1 MADGSR
7 ATLYSGDGNL
17 KRSAP
22 MHCPKCQTENPEDH
36 RFCAE
41 CGAPLPAGCPAC
53 GFANGAAAKFCGG
66 CGTALTS
73 ATPKA
78 APPEQAERR
87 QLTVMFCDLVGSTAL
102 SERLDPEDLRDVIR
116 SFQETCAAV
125 LARFDG
131 FIARYMG
138 DGLLVYFGYPQAH
151 ENDAERAVRAGLE
164 IVEQVAS
171 LSLEVRIGIATGL
184 VVAGDIIG
192 AGASEERAVLGDT
205 PNLAARLQGLAEP
218 DTVVI
223 GTATRRLVDGLFVCD
238 DLGPQRLKGISETV
252 TAYRV
257 RAAST
262 VASRFEATAI
272 RGLTPLVGRDDVV
285 GLLLALWQRVR
296 DGEGRAALVCGE
308 AGIGKS
314 RMVWALRERLAGET
328 YEPVPLFGSPF
339 HANSAFHPLITH
351 LSTRLVF
358 EKGDDAERK
367 LGKLDGTLGGLDLPT
382 GDLLPVFA
390 SLLSLPTTLSD
401 PEELRRRTP
410 DAVAALIGA
419 MARRQPLLMIA
430 EDAHWFDPSTLAL
443 LDLLIDRVASA
454 PVFLIVTSRP
464 DRERNPRGHENATR
478 LNLDRLSRAESARLV
493 AGVARGKALPDE
505 VLNDIL
511 AKTDGVP
518 LFVEELTK
526 TVLESELLRADDDR
540 YVLTGPLRSLAIPA
554 SLQDSL
560 TARLDRLGPA
570 KEVVHL
576 AATIGRSFSHR
587 MLAALAGSEPDDLA
601 ATLATLAEAGLIHV
615 HGTAPDAH
623 YEFKHGLIQETAYRT
638 LLNRTRRGY
647 HRRIAQVLQDRF
659 ADIAEAEPELLAHH
673 FTEAGEAE
681 PAFDNWR
688 RAGRRA
694 ARRWANAEA
703 IGHFTNA
710 LARLEQL
717 PESDDLS
724 RQEVALRLDL
734 VASMRIVDR
743 HREAQAVLDRAE
755 EIATA
760 LGETR
765 ELSRI
770 HYHRGSIFFPTG
782 NIDGCLEHHERA
794 RKLARD
800 AGSPEDEARA
810 LSGLG
815 DAYFLRGRV
824 LTAEKHFDQCI
835 GLCRH
840 NGFPAIEGVN
850 LSMRGH
856 MRLYLNRLPEALE
869 DCEAAVEAARETGNR
884 RTEMV
889 ARGSCLGKVLYEM
902 ADMDRAEAEFR
913 RALDLARELGSIR
926 YIPLYL
932 AYLAKTRFFLGDRK
946 AAMDL
951 ADEAVTINRDTG
963 ITYTNSLALGALAL
977 VTDDAGV
984 RDACLTEGMRLL
996 HRDCPSHNYL
1006 WFLRDAMDA
1015 CLQAA
1020 NWDGVEEYARA
1031 LAEFT
1036 RPEPLPWSD
1045 FHIARCRALA
1055 DRGNGR
1061 KSDIESLRKEA
1072 ERLDLRLVLPSL
1084 EG

>member
-1 MADGSR
+1 
-7 ATLYSGDGNL
+7 
-17 KRSAP
+17 
-22 MHCPKCQTENPEDH
+22 MHCPKCQTDNPEDH

-41 CGAPLPAGCPAC
+41 CGGPMPAGCPAC
-53 GFANGAAAKFCGG
+53 GFANRTGAKFCGG

-73 ATPKA
+73 ATPRA
-78 APPEQAERR
+78 ETPEQAERR

-125 LARFDG
+125 LTRFDG

-151 ENDAERAVRAGLE
+151 EDDAERAVRAGLE

-171 LSLEVRIGIATGL
+171 LTLEVRLGIATGL

-192 AGASEERAVLGDT
+192 DGASEERAVLGDT

-223 GTATRRLVDGLFVCD
+223 SAATRRLVDGLFVCD
-238 DLGPQRLKGISETV
+238 DLGAQRLKGISEPV

-262 VASRFEATAI
+262 VASRFEATAT

-285 GLLLALWQRVR
+285 GLLLALWQRAG

-314 RMVWALRERLAGET
+314 RMVWALRERLAGEA
-328 YEPVPLFGSPF
+328 YEPVLLFGSPF
-339 HANSAFHPLITH
+339 HGNSAYHPLIVH
-351 LSTRLVF
+351 LAARLGF
-358 EKGDDAERK
+358 EKADDAGRK
-367 LGKLDGTLGGLDLPT
+367 LDKLDAALGELDLPA
-382 GDLLPVFA
+382 GEMLPVFA
-390 SLLSLPTTLSD
+390 SLLSLPTEISD

-410 DAVAALIGA
+410 DAVAALIDA
-419 MARRQPLLMIA
+419 IARRQPVLMVA

-443 LDLLIDRVASA
+443 LDRLIDRVASA
-454 PVFLIVTSRP
+454 AVFLVVTSRP
-464 DRERNPRGHENATR
+464 DPRRDGRGHEHATR
-478 LNLDRLSRAESARLV
+478 LNLDRLSRTESARLV
-493 AGVARGKALPDE
+493 AGVAGGKALPGE
-505 VLNDIL
+505 VLDDIV

-526 TVLESELLRADDDR
+526 TVLESELLRAEDDR

-576 AATIGRSFSHR
+576 AATIGRSFGYR
-587 MLAALAGSEPDDLA
+587 MLAAVAGFEPDALA
-601 ATLATLAEAGLIHV
+601 ATLGTLAEAGLIHV

-647 HRRIAQVLQDRF
+647 HRRIARVIEDRF
-659 ADIAEAEPELLAHH
+659 ADVAEAEPELLAHH

-681 PAFDNWR
+681 PALEGWQ
-688 RAGRRA
+688 RAGHRA

-703 IGHFTNA
+703 ASHFTNA
-710 LARLEQL
+710 LAMLEQL
-717 PESDDLS
+717 PESADRS
-724 RQEVALRLDL
+724 RREVTLRLDL

-743 HREAQAVLDRAE
+743 YREAQAVLDRAE
-755 EIATA
+755 TLAVE
-760 LGETR
+760 LGQTR

-794 RKLARD
+794 RELARE

-824 LTAEKHFDQCI
+824 LTAENHFDQCI
-835 GLCRH
+835 GLCRR

-869 DCEAAVEAARETGNR
+869 DCEAAVGAARETGNR

-889 ARGSCLGKVLYEM
+889 ARGSCLGKVLFEM
-902 ADMDRAEAEFR
+902 ADLDRAEAEFR
-913 RALDLARELGSIR
+913 RALDLARELGSTR

-946 AAMDL
+946 AAIDL
-951 ADEAVTINRDTG
+951 AGEAVAINRDGG
-963 ITYTNSLALGALAL
+963 ITYTNSLALGALAA

-984 RDACLTEGMRLL
+984 RDASLAEGLRLL

-1015 CLQAA
+1015 CLQAG
-1020 NWDGVEEYARA
+1020 NRDGVGEYADA
-1031 LAEFT
+1031 LEEFT
-1036 RPEPLPWSD
+1036 RSEPLPWSD

-1055 DRGNGR
+1055 DGDR
-1061 KSDIESLRKEA
+1061 DLRPLREEA
-1072 ERLDLRLVLPSL
+1072 ERLGLRLVLPSL

>member
-1 MADGSR
+1 
-7 ATLYSGDGNL
+7 
-17 KRSAP
+17 

-41 CGAPLPAGCPAC
+41 CGGPLPAGCPAC
-53 GFANGAAAKFCGG
+53 GFANRDGAKFCGG
-66 CGTALTS
+66 CGTALTP

-78 APPEQAERR
+78 PPPEQAERR

-116 SFQETCAAV
+116 SFQETCATV

-151 ENDAERAVRAGLE
+151 EDDAERAVRAGLE
-164 IVEQVAS
+164 IVEQVAN
-171 LSLEVRIGIATGL
+171 LTLEVRIGIATGL

-192 AGASEERAVLGDT
+192 DGASEERAVLGDT

-223 GTATRRLVDGLFVCD
+223 SAVTRRLVEGLFVCD
-238 DLGPQRLKGISETV
+238 NLGPQQLKGISEPV
-252 TAYRV
+252 TAFRV
-257 RAAST
+257 RGAST
-262 VASRFEATAI
+262 ITSRFEATAT

-285 GLLLALWQRVR
+285 GLLLSLWQRAGE
-296 DGEGRAALVCGE
+296 GEGRAALVCGE

-314 RMVWALRERLAGET
+314 RMVWALRERLEAEA
-328 YEPVPLFGSPF
+328 YEPILLFGSPF
-339 HANSAFHPLITH
+339 HGNSAYHPLITH
-351 LSTRLVF
+351 LAARLGF
-358 EKGDDAERK
+358 EKGDDAARK
-367 LGKLDGTLGGLDLPT
+367 LDKIDSALRGLGLPA
-382 GDLLPVFA
+382 DEMLPVFA
-390 SLLSLPTTLSD
+390 SLLSLPTAFSD

-410 DAVAALIGA
+410 DAVAALIDAIAG
-419 MARRQPLLMIA
+419 RQPVLMVA
-430 EDAHWFDPSTLAL
+430 EDAHWFDPSTLAF
-443 LDLLIDRVASA
+443 LDRLIDRVAAA
-454 PVFLIVTSRP
+454 PIFLVVTSRP
-464 DRERNPRGHENATR
+464 DPRRDARGHDHATR
-478 LNLDRLSRAESARLV
+478 LNLDRLSRAESARLID
-493 AGVARGKALPDE
+493 GVTQGKALPDK
-505 VLNDIL
+505 VLDDIL

-518 LFVEELTK
+518 LFVEELTR
-526 TVLESELLRADDDR
+526 TVLESELLRVEGDR

-576 AATIGRSFSHR
+576 AATIGRSFGHR
-587 MLAALAGSEPDDLA
+587 MLAAIAGSEAVALA
-601 ATLATLAEAGLIHV
+601 AALTALTEAGLIHV

-623 YEFKHGLIQETAYRT
+623 YEFRHGLIQETAYRT

-647 HRRIAQVLQDRF
+647 HRRIAEALASQF

-673 FTEAGEAE
+673 FTEAGEAQ
-681 PAFDNWR
+681 PALEGWQ
-688 RAGRRA
+688 RAGHRA

-703 IGHFTNA
+703 VGHFTNA
-710 LARLEQL
+710 LAMLEQL
-717 PESDDLS
+717 AESEDRS
-724 RQEVALRLDL
+724 RREVALCLDL
-734 VASMRIVDR
+734 VASMRIIDR
-743 HREAQAVLDRAE
+743 YPEAQTILDRAE
-755 EIATA
+755 PIAA
-760 LGETR
+760 ELGQTR

-782 NIDGCLEHHERA
+782 NIDGCLEHHEQA

-800 AGSPEDEARA
+800 ADSPEDEARA

-824 LTAEKHFDQCI
+824 GTAEKHFDQCI

-840 NGFPAIEGVN
+840 NGFSAIEGVN

-856 MRLYLNRLPEALE
+856 MRLYLNQLPAALE

-889 ARGSCLGKVLYEM
+889 ARGSCLAKVLYES
-902 ADMDRAEAEFR
+902 ADLDRAEAELR
-913 RALDLARELGSIR
+913 RALDLARELGSTR
-926 YIPLYL
+926 SIPLYL
-932 AYLAKTRFFLGDRK
+932 AYLAKIRFFQGDRK
-946 AAMDL
+946 AAVEL
-951 ADEAVTINRDTG
+951 ADEAVTINRDSG
-963 ITYTNSLALGALAL
+963 ITYTNSLALGALAA
-977 VTDDAGV
+977 VTDDAEV
-984 RDACLTEGMRLL
+984 RDTCLAEGMRLL

-1015 CLQAA
+1015 CL
-1020 NWDGVEEYARA
+1020 
-1031 LAEFT
+1031 LAENRDSVEVYAAAFEEFT
-1036 RPEPLPWSD
+1036 GLEPLPWSD

-1055 DRGNGR
+1055 DGGR
-1061 KSDIESLRKEA
+1061 STDLGTLRKEA
-1072 ERLDLRLVLPSL
+1072 EGLGLRLVLPSL